1 MKISALGSR
10 TKWAIVGAAVSVV
23 AVLLITSYLYFFAR
37 FIGLEEEQSLADN
50 DAIARGIAAFI
61 QAREEG
67 HLNTLRAYAGR
78 FAFRQAVKRKD
89 RAQALVH
96 LRQLRDAFPDLDR
109 PFLTDPAGVIW
120 AIYPEAPESLGRSFA
135 DRDWYQG
142 VSREWRPYMS
152 EVYAQFR
159 DRALAVALAV
169 PIRDPDDKVIGII
182 VSPQRLEVVRR
193 WLLSI
198 EIPEGDVYVVDRR
211 GQFVFH
217 RTRTGPDR
225 LSDYVRSP
233 AVERLLRGEEGVA
246 QLENRVDR
254 EVRLTAYRRIPSLG
268 WGVVVHRSKNL
279 VLQRTRALIAVSGVA
294 GLLFTVAIGG
304 VGVVALRSRRRAMAA
319 LVERNRSTE
328 ELRRA
333 NAFLDS
339 VLENIP
345 NMIFVKDARELRFVR
360 FNRAGEELLGY
371 PREALMGKNDYDF
384 FPKDEADF
392 FTGRDRDVL
401 RGRKLAEIPEEPIH
415 TAHKGTRFLRTKK
428 IPILDKEDR
437 PQYLLGISEDITERK
452 EAEEALRRATKDAEE
467 ANRAKSEFL
476 SRMSHE
482 LRTPLNAILGFA
494 QLLEL
499 EAQGPADRESVEQI
513 LKGGRHLLGLIN
525 EVLDIARIEA
535 GQLPLSPEPVRV
547 GDAVQ
552 CVLDL
557 ARPLATGRGIELLTA
572 GAALH
577 AQHVWA
583 DAQRLQQVLLNL
595 VSNGIKYNREGGKL
609 TVACDAA
616 HEGRLRISVTDTGA
630 GFPPA
635 FRERLF
641 QPFDRLDA
649 EQRGVE
655 GTGLGLVLSKRL
667 VEAMGGTIGVES
679 VLGEGSTFWVEFPQ
693 VESPVERLERVAS
706 EAVSLP
712 VSTEQT
718 GTLLYVEDNLSNLR
732 LVERTIA
739 LRPGLK
745 LIPAMQGRLGLDL
758 ARQHRPDLI
767 LLDVH
772 LPDISGEQVLRELR
786 ADPELGRTPV
796 VVLSADATPGQVQ
809 RLLAAGARAYLTKPL
824 DVRRLLTL
832 LDETLPARGPSDG

>member
-557 ARPLATGRGIELLTA
+557 ARPLATGRGIEFLTA

-739 LRPGLK
+739 LRPGVK

>member
-1 MKISALGSR
+1 
-10 TKWAIVGAAVSVV
+10 
-23 AVLLITSYLYFFAR
+23 
-37 FIGLEEEQSLADN
+37 
-50 DAIARGIAAFI
+50 I

-198 EIPEGDVYVVDRR
+198 EIPEGDVYVVDRK

-225 LSDYVRSP
+225 LSDYIRSP

-246 QLENRVDR
+246 QLENPVDR

-452 EAEEALRRATKDAEE
+452 EAEE
-467 ANRAKSEFL
+467 
-476 SRMSHE
+476 
-482 LRTPLNAILGFA
+482 
-494 QLLEL
+494 
-499 EAQGPADRESVEQI
+499 
-513 LKGGRHLLGLIN
+513 
-525 EVLDIARIEA
+525 
-535 GQLPLSPEPVRV
+535 
-547 GDAVQ
+547 
-552 CVLDL
+552 
-557 ARPLATGRGIELLTA
+557 
-572 GAALH
+572 
-577 AQHVWA
+577 
-583 DAQRLQQVLLNL
+583 
-595 VSNGIKYNREGGKL
+595 
-609 TVACDAA
+609 
-616 HEGRLRISVTDTGA
+616 
-630 GFPPA
+630 
-635 FRERLF
+635 
-641 QPFDRLDA
+641 
-649 EQRGVE
+649 
-655 GTGLGLVLSKRL
+655 
-667 VEAMGGTIGVES
+667 
-679 VLGEGSTFWVEFPQ
+679 
-693 VESPVERLERVAS
+693 
-706 EAVSLP
+706 
-712 VSTEQT
+712 
-718 GTLLYVEDNLSNLR
+718 
-732 LVERTIA
+732 
-739 LRPGLK
+739 
-745 LIPAMQGRLGLDL
+745 
-758 ARQHRPDLI
+758 
-767 LLDVH
+767 
-772 LPDISGEQVLRELR
+772 
-786 ADPELGRTPV
+786 
-796 VVLSADATPGQVQ
+796 
-809 RLLAAGARAYLTKPL
+809 
-824 DVRRLLTL
+824 
-832 LDETLPARGPSDG
+832 

>member
-89 RAQALVH
+89 RAQALIH

>member
-739 LRPGLK
+739 LRPGVK

>member
-89 RAQALVH
+89 RAQALIH

-557 ARPLATGRGIELLTA
+557 ARPLATGRGIEFLTA

-739 LRPGLK
+739 LRPGVK